1 MSSVYLAFRMAVQ
14 QSFQAGNLYE
24 VLEHRHD
31 VFWTLGSEGD
41 VANFLQHAFTI
52 YVPEHPYKNYFND
65 LYAMRLPIFTPSIE
79 FLSRLWPEVKSLDTL
94 SSYDGWFDRTIPRM
108 RLLLSAD
115 LDAVTPEAKLQE
127 LPDPFD
133 LSNDGFRKARTW
145 LDSSDYF
152 HFPGV
157 MHFRSIPDLYSQV
170 MSETL
175 EVSLLQARKVMDD
188 FARQRRAEALQ
199 YFAGAVGAK
208 RGAVEEKDDTGRSR
222 LWRWGITVS
231 PHILLKRILNSQ
243 GYPAFLHWQ
252 IHRMMFRC
260 ANSNGLIVFNLC
272 WAGSS
277 YFLGGTQ

>member
-1 MSSVYLAFRMAVQ
+1 MRQMSSVYLAFRTAVQ
-14 QSFQAGNLYE
+14 QSFHSGNLYE
-24 VLEHRHD
+24 LLEHRHD
-31 VFWTLGSEGD
+31 VFWTLQSEGD

-94 SSYDGWFDRTIPRM
+94 SCYDGWFDRTVPRT

-115 LDAVTPEAKLQE
+115 LDVTREAKLQVPE
-127 LPDPFD
+127 PFD

-157 MHFRSIPDLYSQV
+157 MHFKSIPDLYSQV

-175 EVSLLQARKVMDD
+175 EVSLLQAREIMDD
-188 FARQRRAEALQ
+188 FARHRRAEALQ

-208 RGAVEEKDDTGRSR
+208 RGGPGEKDGACPSR
-222 LWRWGITVS
+222 L
-231 PHILLKRILNSQ
+231 
-243 GYPAFLHWQ
+243 
-252 IHRMMFRC
+252 
-260 ANSNGLIVFNLC
+260 
-272 WAGSS
+272 
-277 YFLGGTQ
+277 